1 MEIRS
6 TEEDG
11 ITLVFLAGRF
21 DELATREAE
30 RAFQTILDKRA
41 QRVLLDLSG
50 VDYVSSSALRV
61 LLMMH
66 RGVARHAGS
75 LRLCGLTPFVAEVF
89 ETSNLNRVFESF
101 PTLEA
106 ARSSFSGAL

>member
-1 MEIRS
+1 MEIRA
-6 TEEDG
+6 TEENG
-11 ITLVFLAGRF
+11 IALVFLAGRF

-30 RAFQTILDKRA
+30 QAFQKYLHMRA

-61 LLMMH
+61 LLMLH
-66 RGVARHAGS
+66 RGIAKDSGS
-75 LRLCGLTPFVAEVF
+75 LKLCGLTPFVAEVF
-89 ETSNLNRVFESF
+89 ETSNLNRVFETF

-106 ARSSFSGAL
+106 ALHSFSGGL